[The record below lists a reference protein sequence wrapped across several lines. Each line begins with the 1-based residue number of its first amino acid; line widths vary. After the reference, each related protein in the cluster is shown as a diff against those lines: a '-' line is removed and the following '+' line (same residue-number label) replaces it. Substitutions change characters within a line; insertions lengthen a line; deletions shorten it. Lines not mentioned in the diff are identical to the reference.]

1 MGLREAVNALHMQ
14 TRSQTTQSGKKGTQV
29 MAKTVPT
36 EPTEPTEAVRQAA
49 REYVALKER
58 RINPV
63 GRFDGAGRWWPT
75 VPCTCD
81 VRLPSRAYPYSL
93 LVHMRTAEH
102 VASVFGVARRD
113 VLRAAK
119 DL

>member
-1 MGLREAVNALHMQ
+1 MGPREAVNALHMQ

-63 GRFDGAGRWWPT
+63 GRFDGAGRWWPS

-81 VRLPSRAYPYSL
+81 VRLPSRAYPYSYL
-93 LVHMRTAEH
+93 IHLRTAGH
-102 VASVFGVARRD
+102 VAETHGVSRLEL
-113 VLRAAK
+113 LRAAK
-119 DL
+119 AL